1 MVELPPELVEYGPRA
16 FLAAFLFLTT
26 IWPGFLVRMWTH
38 VRLINSGR
46 KERRNDQPWERIK
59 GFVKY
64 AIFQLKVA
72 REPYAGVLHAFIFWG
87 FIVLGAS
94 IVETVAEVFS
104 PGWRTPF
111 FGLESI
117 GRPVLYLSL
126 DVFALLVLIGV
137 LMAAYRRLVLRP
149 DKLKIGMKTGLLV
162 LGWIGG
168 IVVTLPM
175 LNATHMLLGTYP
187 VGADLAPYSWA
198 FAQSMSGL
206 SAADL
211 HLIQNILLWSHIFLL
226 FSFLAYLPHSKHLHI
241 IMTFPNVYYRDLKPA
256 GALKPIDLEK
266 ATQFGASKIVHFTW
280 RQLLDGYA
288 CTECG
293 RCQSACPAYATGKP
307 LNPKRLI
314 IQTRDLLLHE
324 ERKILGYA
332 TDGGTDVKQE
342 VASGEAT
349 SSGPEPPAEI
359 KKGELENVIP
369 FIHTEDG
376 IWACTTCMA
385 CVEECPVFIEHVDKI
400 VDMRRSMVLMEGKMP
415 EQAQLALTNI
425 ERAYNPW
432 GVPNES
438 RGEWRDGHGGDALAR
453 IAASSPSSSYDV
465 LFWVGCAGSFDDRN
479 KSVSRSLAR
488 LMKEAG
494 INFCILGPE
503 EKCTGDP
510 ARRIG
515 NEYLAQQMIKENVS
529 TLSRYRFRRIVTA
542 CPHCFNTIKNEYPQ
556 FGGDYKVMHH
566 TEFLKELADSGKL
579 NLLPIKGE
587 NSTAR
592 SKGSKKQS
600 TSGFIPL
607 KATYHDPCYL
617 ARYND
622 LTDPPRELLKDAGH
636 EVVEMR
642 RCYRKTFCCGAGG
655 GRMWMEENIGKRV
668 NIERTE
674 EALAT
679 GADLVAVACPF
690 CMTMLSDGV
699 KSKGLEEKVAVKDI
713 VEIVTASRRS

>member
-1 MVELPPELVEYGPRA
+1 MVELPRELAEYGPRL
-16 FLAAFLFLTT
+16 FLAAFLFLT
-26 IWPGFLVRMWTH
+26 IVWPGFLVRLWTH
-38 VRLINSGR
+38 VRLIRKGR
-46 KERRNDQPWERIK
+46 KEVRSDRPWERIK

-111 FGLESI
+111 FGLEWI
-117 GRPVLYLSL
+117 GQPALYLSL
-126 DVFALLVLIGV
+126 DIFALLVLIGV

-149 DKLKIGMKTGLLV
+149 DKLKIGMKAGVLV
-162 LGWIGG
+162 LGWIAG

-175 LNATHMLLGTYP
+175 LNATHMRLGTYP
-187 VGADLAPYSWA
+187 VGASLAPYSWA
-198 FAQSMSGL
+198 YAQAMASW

-211 HLIQNILLWSHIFLL
+211 HLAQQMLLWSHVLLL
-226 FSFLAYLPHSKHLHI
+226 FSFLAYVPHSKHLHI
-241 IMTFPNVYYRDLKPA
+241 VMSFPNVYYRDLRPA
-256 GALKPIDLEK
+256 GALDPIDLEK
-266 ATQFGASKIVHFTW
+266 STQFGASRITHFTW

-307 LNPKRLI
+307 LNPKLLI
-314 IQTRDLLLHE
+314 IKTRDLLVHE
-324 ERKILGYA
+324 EPKLLGYA
-332 TDGGTDVKQE
+332 ADGGADVIE
-342 VASGEAT
+342 ETAAAGGTEAA
-349 SSGPEPPAEI
+349 AEGAVES
-359 KKGELENVIP
+359 KKRELENVVP
-369 FIHTEDG
+369 FIHTEEG

-385 CVEECPVFIEHVDKI
+385 CVDECPVFIEHVDKI

-432 GVPNES
+432 GVPNET
-438 RGEWRDGHGGDALAR
+438 RAEWRDGHGGDALAR
-453 IAASSPSSSYDV
+453 IAASSPTSSCDV
-465 LFWVGCAGSFDDRN
+465 LFWVGCAGSFDERN
-479 KSVSRSLAR
+479 KAVTRSLAR

-515 NEYLAQQMIKENVS
+515 NEYLAQQMIKENVA
-529 TLSRYRFRRIVTA
+529 TLTKYRFRRIVTA
-542 CPHCFNTIKNEYPQ
+542 CPHCFNTLKNEYPQ
-556 FGGDYKVMHH
+556 FGGDYKVIHH
-566 TEFLKELADSGKL
+566 TEFIEELRESGRLKMLPMKQVTKASKPGAKGK
-579 NLLPIKGE
+579 P
-587 NSTAR
+587 STD
-592 SKGSKKQS
+592 
-600 TSGFIPL
+600 FIPL

-622 LTDPPRELLKDAGH
+622 LTEPPRRLLEEAGH
-636 EVVEMR
+636 EVVEMG

-655 GRMWMEENIGKRV
+655 GRMWMEESIGKRV

-674 EALAT
+674 EAIST
-679 GADLVAVACPF
+679 GAGLVAVACPF
-690 CMTMLSDGV
+690 CMTMISDGV
-699 KSKGLEEKVAVKDI
+699 KSKGLEEKVQVKDI
-713 VEIVTASRRS
+713 VEVVAERRR